1 MEKKFEKSEKWLERQ
16 LVKKIGERGGVA
28 LKYSNANRT
37 GYPDR
42 LVLLPG
48 GRAHFVELKSK
59 GRKPTRLQSLRHE
72 ELRALGFGVAVVDS
86 PEALGYFLLRTL

>member
-1 MEKKFEKSEKWLERQ
+1 MEKRYEKNEKWLESQ
-16 LVKKIGERGGVA
+16 LVKKIAARGGVA

-42 LVLLPG
+42 LVLVPG
-48 GRAHFVELKSK
+48 GRAYFVELKSAGK
-59 GRKPTRLQSLRHE
+59 KPTRLQNLRHE

-86 PEALGYFLLRTL
+86 PEALNDFLNLTL

>member
-1 MEKKFEKSEKWLERQ
+1 MERRYERSEKWLESQ
-16 LVKKIGERGGVA
+16 LVKKIRERGGLA

-48 GRAHFVELKSK
+48 GRAYFVELKSR

-86 PEALGYFLLRTL
+86 LEALDYFLIRTL